1 MKSNVKSERLDN
13 ANCQLHGGNQIL
25 AEKDNV
31 RFDIQNF
38 MWQQGGVG
46 GRGSEGGLAM
56 GEVMWII
63 EKVWATCAANHS
75 FAQEKDSN
83 KC

>member
-38 MWQQGGVG
+38 MWQEGGVRG
-46 GRGSEGGLAM
+46 GASYGRSDVDYRESLGNLCS
-56 GEVMWII
+56 
-63 EKVWATCAANHS
+63 
-75 FAQEKDSN
+75 
-83 KC
+83 

>member
-1 MKSNVKSERLDN
+1 MQDLIYKISCGKRGEW
-13 ANCQLHGGNQIL
+13 G
-25 AEKDNV
+25 AEGV
-31 RFDIQNF
+31 R
-38 MWQQGGVG
+38 
-46 GRGSEGGLAM
+46 GGLAM